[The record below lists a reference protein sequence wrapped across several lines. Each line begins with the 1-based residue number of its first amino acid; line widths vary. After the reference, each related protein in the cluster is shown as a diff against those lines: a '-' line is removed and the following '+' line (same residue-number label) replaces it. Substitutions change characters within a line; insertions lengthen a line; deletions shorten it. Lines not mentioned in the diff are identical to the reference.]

1 MLSFPRARPLGSR
14 GSCSFLADP
23 RSRAKSPRGVG
34 SPLYPLLT
42 LLRSK
47 AQRGRAVLWGRQ
59 VSPVPPAGEGSP
71 RSGFPGTTALPDDEE
86 DDAQRLGSDG
96 EDVEGERRPEGNE
109 GAAEEHGRRHGD
121 RRSRHGGVAWTQ
133 RGRGGVA
140 WTRGRRS
147 TTEKSARRGRGRPR
161 GWRRG
166 AAEEAGRGGGGG
178 GRARRGAGE
187 EAGAGGGGGGAYLR
201 AFSPGD
207 LAASDAEEA
216 VAEDFRVGALAP
228 PPRHH
233 HWYASIR
240 PRHRPRGG

>member
-34 SPLYPLLT
+34 SPLYLLLT

-47 AQRGRAVLWGRQ
+47 AQRGRAVSWGRQ

-86 DDAQRLGSDG
+86 DDAQRLGGDG

-121 RRSRHGGVAWTQ
+121 RRSRHGS
-133 RGRGGVA
+133 VA
-140 WTRGRRS
+140 WTRGRS
-147 TTEKSARRGRGRPR
+147 VDAGAQIDHGEKRASRAGQ
-161 GWRRG
+161 
-166 AAEEAGRGGGGG
+166 AEGLEAGRGGGGG
-178 GRARRGAGE
+178 ARRRRRGKGAARRG
-187 EAGAGGGGGGAYLR
+187 GGGGGGAYLR

-207 LAASDAEEA
+207 LSR
-216 VAEDFRVGALAP
+216 F
-228 PPRHH
+228 
-233 HWYASIR
+233 
-240 PRHRPRGG
+240 

>member
-34 SPLYPLLT
+34 SPLYLLLT

-47 AQRGRAVLWGRQ
+47 AQRGRAVSWGRQ

-86 DDAQRLGSDG
+86 DDAQRLGGDG

-121 RRSRHGGVAWTQ
+121 RRSRHGS
-133 RGRGGVA
+133 VA

-187 EAGAGGGGGGAYLR
+187 EAGAGLTSGLSAR
-201 AFSPGD
+201 
-207 LAASDAEEA
+207 ET
-216 VAEDFRVGALAP
+216 
-228 PPRHH
+228 
-233 HWYASIR
+233 
-240 PRHRPRGG
+240 

>member
-47 AQRGRAVLWGRQ
+47 AQRGRAVSWGRQ

-96 EDVEGERRPEGNE
+96 EDVEGERRPESHE

-133 RGRGGVA
+133 RGRGGADRPRRRARVEGGA
-140 WTRGRRS
+140 GRGAGGG
-147 TTEKSARRGRGRPR
+147 ARRR
-161 GWRRG
+161 RRG
-166 AAEEAGRGGGGG
+166 AAEEAGEGRGAAR
-178 GRARRGAGE
+178 GRRRGPE
-187 EAGAGGGGGGAYLR
+187 EAGAGLTSGLSAR
-201 AFSPGD
+201 
-207 LAASDAEEA
+207 ET
-216 VAEDFRVGALAP
+216 
-228 PPRHH
+228 
-233 HWYASIR
+233 
-240 PRHRPRGG
+240 